1 MIAYLNIHPYNFV
14 YNGTDSEDDVA
25 EKLLSLVSD
34 MRDIYYNHS
43 EENKFKCHEEILS
56 CPIFQQINIID
67 FAVEHLQNDEQAL
80 FFSVFCNTSNSFN
93 CSIEEL
99 CNICCYKEDEEV
111 VNSMLVLNSSS
122 YKPSP
127 VSPSQFDKYE
137 VIFNRQSWISL
148 RRQILGNHPGCPKG
162 FIAECCIYFPNL
174 FFHDNCVSSLSE
186 DNYLACIPRKIVYYL
201 SALNDSFKM
210 IREKHKDRENDA
222 NSILEDFSGHCCL
235 DEAGSLQGDPKT
247 KYLRKFV
254 FGYNDNNVKKQIE
267 MECEPHLKIESHD
280 KNYSGR
286 ISAPFH
292 PRIYFHFGQQYVE
305 GGKILIGSIGPHL

>member
-1 MIAYLNIHPYNFV
+1 MIAYLNIHPDNFV
-14 YNGTDSEDDVA
+14 YNGSDSEADVA
-25 EKLLSLVSD
+25 SKIFSLVSD
-34 MRDIYYNHS
+34 MRDICYNNTK
-43 EENKFKCHEEILS
+43 ENIFQCHEDIFS
-56 CPIFQQINIID
+56 CLVYQNTNIID
-67 FAVEHLQNDEQAL
+67 FAANHLNFDEQVV
-80 FFSVFCNTSNSFN
+80 FFSIFGNTSNTFK
-93 CSIEEL
+93 CSLDEL
-99 CNICCYKEDEEV
+99 RDKCRYDVDEKE
-111 VNSMLVLNSSS
+111 VNSMLLLNSLSIDD
-122 YKPSP
+122 P

-137 VIFNRQSWISL
+137 VIFNHQSWVTL
-148 RRQILGNHPGCPKG
+148 RRQILGNHPGSSEK
-162 FIAECCIYFPNL
+162 FIDECRLYFPNL
-174 FFHDNCVSSLSE
+174 HFHDNCVSSLEE
-186 DNYLACIPRKIVYYL
+186 DNYLECIPRKIVYYL